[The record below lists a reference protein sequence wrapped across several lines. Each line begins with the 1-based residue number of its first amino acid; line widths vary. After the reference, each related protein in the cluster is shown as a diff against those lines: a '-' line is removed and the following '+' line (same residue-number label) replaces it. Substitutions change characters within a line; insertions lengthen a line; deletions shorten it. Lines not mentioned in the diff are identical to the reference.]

1 MDRSYPSSR
10 RSLLRTRRHTR
21 VALAGGAAL
30 LGAIVVSIFT
40 WEPEPIAANV
50 PAAYTATLALN
61 AAPGSTEPVQRGV
74 RRIYPYSVVPG
85 GVADQ
90 AELQR
95 VIRTDRVVAA
105 HYASFDAAKAR
116 PTVVDKPRAVH
127 VSYRKGD
134 KVYWTAHKVMLSPG
148 ETLLND
154 GRNEMRA
161 RCANRISDLPQYP
174 VEAHRPAMEELDQ
187 PIELAEG
194 EQYALVSSGLPE
206 TIHAASSMQ
215 HHFAPGAPVQ
225 QASAARS
232 AARTATAPLLA
243 DTGFDIRN
251 MGPVSTVNLLGFVGG
266 TDNSPVSEPAAP
278 EPDPAA
284 GTGASGGESSS
295 PSPGGSP
302 PGEGPADTG
311 PVTGPAPGAAPAP
324 TPLPGGESPL
334 PTPGPGVDPA
344 PGPVTEP
351 QPPRPGPAPPSQPA
365 PEPAPG
371 QPKPEPLPPQTV
383 VPAAP
388 AEVPEPGSLWLF
400 ALALAAMAGLRRRR
414 GA

>member
-10 RSLLRTRRHTR
+10 RSLLRARRHTR
-21 VALAGGAAL
+21 AALVGGAAL
-30 LGAIVVSIFT
+30 LGAIGVSILT

-61 AAPGSTEPVQRGV
+61 AAPGSTEAVERGV

-90 AELQR
+90 AELRR

-105 HYASFDAAKAR
+105 HYASFDAGKAR
-116 PTVVDKPRAVH
+116 PVVVDKPRAVH

-148 ETLLND
+148 ETLLSD

-206 TIHAASSMQ
+206 TMHVAGSMQ
-215 HHFAPGAPVQ
+215 HHFAPSSPVQ
-225 QASAARS
+225 QTSTARS

-251 MGPVSTVNLLGFVGG
+251 MGPVSTVNLLGFSGG
-266 TDNSPVSEPAAP
+266 RDNSPVSEPSAP
-278 EPDPAA
+278 ELDPAA
-284 GTGASGGESSS
+284 GTGTSGGASSA
-295 PSPGGSP
+295 PSPGGNP
-302 PGEGPADTG
+302 PDEGPEG
-311 PVTGPAPGAAPAP
+311 TGPAPGATPA
-324 TPLPGGESPL
+324 PLPGGEAPL

-344 PGPVTEP
+344 PAPVTEP
-351 QPPRPGPAPPSQPA
+351 Q
-365 PEPAPG
+365 PG

-383 VPAAP
+383 VPQAP

-414 GA
+414 RA